1 MPRKL
6 LSIFSLIFILAAC
19 EKEEKKYPLIQP
31 SAKTFTQTISM
42 GENYENQVYFEF
54 STQRMASN
62 AHDKWG
68 LGFSRD
74 WNNKIILNGGK
85 NANMSIAIIPNGDFV
100 NTHSASINLKTL
112 EWRFDNPCGD
122 IDSTA
127 IGNWSQPY
135 QAHAYVPKSDNL
147 YILDRGDEN
156 LGDKR
161 YVKFKIMGRD
171 FQQYTIQWNY
181 LNQNGIANTFIDVDH
196 DYDRNFIYYCFNQPP
211 DTFPVNYNS
220 NEILPNNEW
229 DIVFTTYKKAIP
241 DGTGKNLPY
250 LLRGVLLNP
259 KNVQAADVSNFTNYD
274 AIDLAFAKKQT
285 YTNRLDVVGY
295 DWKVWS
301 LSANKYTID
310 SKKVYIIIDHKGNY
324 YKLKFVDFYDDLG
337 RKGYP
342 KMAWEILN

>member
-1 MPRKL
+1 MPRKFL
-6 LSIFSLIFILAAC
+6 TIFSLIFILAAC

-42 GENYENQVYFEF
+42 GENYENQVYFQF

-74 WNNKIILNGGK
+74 WTNKIILNGGK
-85 NANMSIAIIPNGDFV
+85 NSNMSIAIIPNGDFV
-100 NTHSASINLKTL
+100 NTTSIDPKTL
-112 EWRFDNPCGD
+112 NWRFDNPDGN

-127 IGNWSQPY
+127 IGNWSRPIFTNVY
-135 QAHAYVPKSDNL
+135 ECKNNNL

-161 YVKFKIMGRD
+161 YVKFKLIGRD

-181 LNQNGIANTFIDVDH
+181 LSQTGVTNTYIDVDH
-196 DYDRNFIYYCFNQPP
+196 NYDRNFIYYCFNQPP
-211 DTFPVNYNS
+211 DTLVQTYFN
-220 NEILPNNEW
+220 NEALPNNEW

-241 DGTGKNLPY
+241 DGTGKLLPY

-259 KNVQAADVSNFTNYD
+259 RNTQAVDVSNYTNYD

-285 YTNRLDVVGY
+285 YTNRLDVIGY

-310 SKKVYIIIDHKGNY
+310 QKKVYIIIDHKGNY
-324 YKLKFVDFYDDLG
+324 YKLKFVDFYDDQG